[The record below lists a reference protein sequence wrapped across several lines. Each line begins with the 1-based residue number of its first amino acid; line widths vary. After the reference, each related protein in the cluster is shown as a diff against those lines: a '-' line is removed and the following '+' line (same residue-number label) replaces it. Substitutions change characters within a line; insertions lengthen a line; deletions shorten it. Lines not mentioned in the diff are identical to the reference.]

1 MTDYNWEEQCEER
14 EVVRQDCRTEYE
26 TRNRTVTTQK
36 CNQYFEEVCANY
48 TVPQYEVVSTHT
60 LDPADSMVVDF
71 ISSLETGGQG
81 GERLLRVPQVP
92 LPGGDGAVLPDLPQ
106 RGLQLHH
113 EQGLV
118 PGLHPQQGR
127 VQGAEDSP
135 VLPEHP
141 RVRQHIFCQCNFS
154 SKNSC
159 NIWNLVTVLV
169 CARGECEDVPDQ
181 KCRVVPR
188 QVCQQVSWDWRRLV
202 T

>member
-1 MTDYNWEEQCEER
+1 M
-14 EVVRQDCRTEYE
+14 RQDCRTEYE

-48 TVPQYEVVSTHT
+48 TVPQYEVVSTQYTH
-60 LDPADSMVVDF
+60 LQPAAVNL
-71 ISSLETGGQG
+71 IYSLETGGQG
-81 GERLLRVPQVP
+81 GERVLCVPQVP
-92 LPGGDGAVLPDLPQ
+92 LPGGDRAVLPDLPQ

-141 RVRQHIFCQCNFS
+141 RVRHHIFCLVSCINNFVQ
-154 SKNSC
+154 KYLYLPK
-159 NIWNLVTVLV
+159 NIW
-169 CARGECEDVPDQ
+169 PF
-181 KCRVVPR
+181 
-188 QVCQQVSWDWRRLV
+188 
-202 T
+202 